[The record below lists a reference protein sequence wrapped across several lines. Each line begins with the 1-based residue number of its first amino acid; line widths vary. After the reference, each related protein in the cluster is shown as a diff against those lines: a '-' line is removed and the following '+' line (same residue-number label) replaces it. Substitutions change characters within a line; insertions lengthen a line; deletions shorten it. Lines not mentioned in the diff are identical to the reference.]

1 METSIRWDIDKLK
14 SDLSARGW
22 LAQDLA
28 ENAGVTPMTVS
39 RVLRRLRANPRTM
52 KKLAEAL
59 GHEPSRYVVDA
70 AREAVAS

>member
-1 METSIRWDIDKLK
+1 METSLDWDIDKLRG
-14 SDLSARGW
+14 DISARGW
-22 LAQDLA
+22 LPQDLA
-28 ENAGVTPMTVS
+28 REAGVTPMTVS

-59 GHEPSRYVVDA
+59 GYEPSRYLLP